1 MYLPGQTRKLQMLE
15 IKKILEQVET
25 KKNILKV
32 GQGGVFKIPTSAG
45 GLLISEGEML
55 AYSENKFTQT
65 FREMDPLNIA
75 ETVAR
80 KDALLE
86 FKALANTRLIEF
98 SGDNLRKEVAVA
110 GPVSASIIKYSL
122 SRIFDSRNKQNN
134 YKFEDQFL
142 NKNLKILNQVA
153 FGADD
158 TIFNQGDIADS
169 MFYIETG
176 SVKLVATTG
185 EELAMLKSGECFGE
199 AALINDSGRMC
210 SAIANERTALFAINR
225 DMLFKEISND
235 SPLNQLVVV
244 SLLKRLDLMNKLRWA
259 SDFMK

>member
-1 MYLPGQTRKLQMLE
+1 MLE
-15 IKKILEQVET
+15 IEKILEQIET
-25 KKNILKV
+25 KKNIVEV
-32 GQGGVFKIPTSAG
+32 GQGEVFKIPSSAG
-45 GLLISEGEML
+45 GLIISEGEML

-65 FREMDPLNIA
+65 FRAMDPLNIA
-75 ETVAR
+75 EAVVR
-80 KDALLE
+80 KEALLE
-86 FKALANTRLIEF
+86 FKALVNTRLIEF
-98 SGDNLRKEVAVA
+98 SGDDLRKEVAVS

-142 NKNLKILNQVA
+142 NRNLKILNQIA
-153 FGADD
+153 FGVDD
-158 TIFNQGDIADS
+158 TIFNQGDVADS

-225 DMLFKEISND
+225 DVLLNEISKD
-235 SPLNQLVVV
+235 SLLNQLVVI

-259 SDFMK
+259 SDFMW